1 MPRQKLGPRVNGP
14 YFDAPT
20 GKYKLRVYTSYA
32 DKGTDHYFDTDKAA
46 RHHMSV
52 MQRQLNAP
60 TRRRVGRLLEQY
72 IAEKEQTGL
81 AKPQTCKVQLQALLA
96 FFASCLEEDVAR
108 LTPKS
113 AAEMYKE
120 SIAVPKLNGIA
131 RQPATHRLYLA
142 LAKGFCQWV
151 VRKEILQNNP
161 FNEVIPIGR
170 VSAGKKQLRVE
181 EARHYAETAFRL
193 FDEKGDKM
201 ALASVVPLYLGL
213 RASEVLKRQVR
224 DVDAG
229 GSLLWIDGGK
239 TKNAR
244 RHLKIEAKGLQ
255 ARLLVLTHNRTPE
268 EPLFG
273 YGETGKPRLYTALW
287 ITTQRICKAAGVPLV
302 CPHSFRGLW
311 ATLSVESGAAS
322 SAVAA
327 SLGHGSFAMT
337 ARHYAQPEAVANAR
351 SARVVDMLSLD
362 GNSNQ
367 DMGLSPEQIIERLS
381 PSALAKLAEILYKT
395 VPVASRK
402 GSVAV

>member
-1 MPRQKLGPRVNGP
+1 MPKANG
-14 YFDAPT
+14 T
-20 GKYKLRVYTSYA
+20 
-32 DKGTDHYFDTDKAA
+32 
-46 RHHMSV
+46 
-52 MQRQLNAP
+52 
-60 TRRRVGRLLEQY
+60 
-72 IAEKEQTGL
+72 
-81 AKPQTCKVQLQALLA
+81 
-96 FFASCLEEDVAR
+96 
-108 LTPKS
+108 
-113 AAEMYKE
+113 
-120 SIAVPKLNGIA
+120 A
-131 RQPATHRLYLA
+131 RQPATHRFYLA
-142 LAKGFCQWV
+142 LAKGFCQWI
-151 VRKEILQNNP
+151 VRKGILRHNP

-170 VSAGKKQLRVE
+170 VNAGKKQLRVE
-181 EARHYAETAFRL
+181 EARIYAETAFRL

-244 RHLKIEAKGLQ
+244 RHLKIEARALQ
-255 ARLLVLTHNRTPE
+255 ERLLVLTQGRHPE

-273 YGETGKPRLYTALW
+273 YGKTGKARRYTTLW
-287 ITTQRICKAAGVPLV
+287 VATQRICKDAGVPLV

-311 ATLSVESGAAS
+311 ATLSVESEAAS

-351 SARVVDMLSLD
+351 SARVVDMLQWE

-367 DMGLSPEQIIERLS
+367 DMEPSPEQIIERLS
-381 PSALAKLAEILYKT
+381 PSALAKLAEVLYKT
-395 VPVASRK
+395 VPIASRK
-402 GSVAV
+402 DSVAV

>member
-1 MPRQKLGPRVNGP
+1 MTARYLSLPTTLRDLRTAAAHIEQTLVHLAELGQLLDRIHQRLDMLSPHRSDIGR
-14 YFDAPT
+14 AP
-20 GKYKLRVYTSYA
+20 
-32 DKGTDHYFDTDKAA
+32 
-46 RHHMSV
+46 
-52 MQRQLNAP
+52 AP
-60 TRRRVGRLLEQY
+60 FALLFLEQPNFGRVMRR
-72 IAEKEQTGL
+72 IREALGLTREHLARLSGLATSTVRNLETRTGL

-96 FFASCLEEDVAR
+96 FFASCLE
-108 LTPKS
+108 
-113 AAEMYKE
+113 
-120 SIAVPKLNGIA
+120 
-131 RQPATHRLYLA
+131 
-142 LAKGFCQWV
+142 
-151 VRKEILQNNP
+151 
-161 FNEVIPIGR
+161 
-170 VSAGKKQLRVE
+170 
-181 EARHYAETAFRL
+181 

-244 RHLKIEAKGLQ
+244 RHLKIEARALQ
-255 ARLLVLTHNRTPE
+255 ERLLVLTQGRHP
-268 EPLFG
+268 
-273 YGETGKPRLYTALW
+273 
-287 ITTQRICKAAGVPLV
+287 

-311 ATLSVESGAAS
+311 ATLSVESRAAS

-351 SARVVDMLSLD
+351 SARVVDMLQWE

-367 DMGLSPEQIIERLS
+367 DMEPEQIIERLS
-381 PSALAKLAEILYKT
+381 PSALAKLAEVLYKT

-402 GSVAV
+402 DSVAV

>member
-32 DKGTDHYFDTDKAA
+32 DKGSDLYFDTEKAA
-46 RHHMSV
+46 RQQMSA

-60 TRRRVGRLLEQY
+60 THRRVDRLLDQY
-72 IAEKEQTGL
+72 MKEKEQSGQ
-81 AKPQTCKVQLQALLA
+81 AKPQSCKDQLRGLRA
-96 FFASCLEEDVAR
+96 FFASCLDDDVTR
-108 LTPKS
+108 LTPKV
-113 AAEMYKE
+113 AAELYKE
-120 SIAVPKLNGIA
+120 AIAVPNHNGTA
-131 RQPATHRLYLA
+131 RQPATHRFYLA

-151 VRKEILQNNP
+151 VRKGVLRHNP
-161 FNEVIPIGR
+161 FNEVVPIGR

-181 EARHYAETAFRL
+181 EARMYAETAFRL

-255 ARLLVLTHNRTPE
+255 ERLLLLTRDRTPE
-268 EPLFG
+268 EPLFY
-273 YGETGKPRLYTALW
+273 YGETGKPRRYTALW
-287 ITTQRICKAAGVPLV
+287 ATTQRICKAAGVPLV

-351 SARVVDMLSLD
+351 SARVVDMLKLD
-362 GNSNQ
+362 GNPNQ
-367 DMGLSPEQIIERLS
+367 DMEPSPEQVIERLS
-381 PSALAKLAEILYKT
+381 PSALAKLAEFLYKT
-395 VPVASRK
+395 VPVANCK
-402 GSVAV
+402 DPIAG